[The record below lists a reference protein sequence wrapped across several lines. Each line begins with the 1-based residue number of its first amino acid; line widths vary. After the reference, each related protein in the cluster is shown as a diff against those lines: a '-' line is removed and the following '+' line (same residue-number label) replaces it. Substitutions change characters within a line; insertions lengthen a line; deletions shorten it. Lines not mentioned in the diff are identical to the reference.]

1 MVVGI
6 VLIYITLF
14 VYCMSYSDIEKERR
28 LWGDARDDL
37 YMMKSTYYSLDMII
51 GRFPDMN
58 KTIVMVTHD
67 ERIAAY
73 SDRIIQLYDGDTK
86 SSQNN

>member
-1 MVVGI
+1 
-6 VLIYITLF
+6 
-14 VYCMSYSDIEKERR
+14 
-28 LWGDARDDL
+28 
-37 YMMKSTYYSLDMII
+37 MII
-51 GRFPDMN
+51 GRFLDMN